1 MSFNLIDAAKG
12 LFTNEIV
19 NRASSTLGESES
31 GISKAMSALIPTV
44 LSGVI
49 SKASSSDGA
58 NAVAQMANEQ
68 HQSGVLD
75 NIGGLLGGGGS
86 GVSSLLSGLFGNKTD
101 MIGSLIS
108 NFAGV
113 KSSSSSS
120 LLSLAVPAIM
130 SLIGK
135 HASSSNLNAS
145 GLASFLGGQKN
156 AVESALPAGFSLSS
170 LFGGASNMAGEAASS
185 VRHAAQTVSNE
196 VEEKKSGMGW
206 LLPVLLLAALAAA
219 ALYFTKGCK
228 GDTTTTPVSDTV
240 KTDSPSVVEKAVT
253 ATTAAVSGTLDSLG
267 NYVYNLGN
275 MITLDLPGG
284 AKLEVGE
291 NSTEAK
297 LVRFLQGSEA
307 VDTAKGN
314 WFDFTNVRF
323 KTGSAQITDESMAQL
338 TNMVAIAKAFPNA
351 KFKVGGYTDN
361 TGDEAKNVTLSK
373 NRAAAVATK
382 LKQMG
387 AAAASIV
394 SSDGYGSQF
403 PVADNATAEGRA
415 QNRRVSVN
423 VKAK

>member
-1 MSFNLIDAAKG
+1 MSFNLIDAARG
-12 LFTNEIV
+12 LFTNELV
-19 NRASSTLGESES
+19 SRASSTLGESES
-31 GISKAMSALIPTV
+31 GISKAMTALIPTV

-49 SKASSSDGA
+49 NKASSSDGA
-58 NAVAQMANEQ
+58 NAIAQMANEQ

-75 NIGGLLGGGGS
+75 NIGGLLSGGGS
-86 GVSSLLSGLFGNKTD
+86 GVSGLLSGLFGNKTD
-101 MIGSLIS
+101 MIGNLVS

-113 KSSSSSS
+113 KSSSTSS
-120 LLSLAVPAIM
+120 LLSLAAPAIM

-135 HASSSNLNAS
+135 HASSNNLNAS
-145 GLASFLGGQKN
+145 GLASFLGGQKS

-170 LFGGASNMAGEAASS
+170 LFGGASAAGSTVSHAASTAS
-185 VRHAAQTVSNE
+185 QY

-206 LLPVLLLAALAAA
+206 LLPVLLLAAIAAA

-228 GDTTTTPVSDTV
+228 GDGTTHPVSDTV
-240 KTDSPSVVEKAVT
+240 KTDSPAVVEKPVAPI
-253 ATTAAVSGTLDSLG
+253 TAAVAGTLDSLG
-267 NYVYNLGN
+267 NFVYNLGN
-275 MITLDLPGG
+275 MITIDLPGG

-297 LVRFLQGSEA
+297 LVKFLQGSEA
-307 VDTAKGN
+307 LDTVKGN

-338 TNMVAIAKAFPNA
+338 TNMVAIAKAYPNA
-351 KFKVGGYTDN
+351 RFKVGGYTDN
-361 TGDEAKNVTLSK
+361 TGNEAANVTLSK
-373 NRAAAVATK
+373 NRAGAVATK

-387 AAAASIV
+387 AAAASIE
-394 SSDGYGSQF
+394 SFDGYGSQF
-403 PVADNATAEGRA
+403 PIGDNATAEGRA

>member
-19 NRASSTLGESES
+19 SRASSTLGESES

-49 SKASSSDGA
+49 NKASSSDGA

-68 HQSGVLD
+68 HQSGILD

-86 GVSSLLSGLFGNKTD
+86 GVSGLLSGLFGNKTD

-135 HASSSNLNAS
+135 HASSSNLNAG
-145 GLASFLGGQKN
+145 GLASFLGGQKS
-156 AVESALPAGFSLSS
+156 AVESALPVGFSLSS
-170 LFGGASNMAGEAASS
+170 LFGGASGAASEAAST
-185 VRHAAQTVSNE
+185 VRHAANTATE
-196 VEEKKSGMGW
+196 YTEEKTSGMGW

-219 ALYFTKGCK
+219 ALYFSKGCK
-228 GDTTTTPVSDTV
+228 GDTTTHPVSDTI
-240 KTDSPSVVEKAVT
+240 KTESPSVVEKAVT
-253 ATTAAVSGTLDSLG
+253 ATTAAVTGTLDSLG
-267 NYVYNLGN
+267 NYVYNLGK
-275 MITLDLPGG
+275 MISLDLPGG

-297 LVRFLQGSEA
+297 LVKFLQSSEA
-307 VDTAKGN
+307 VDTVKGN

-338 TNMVAIAKAFPNA
+338 TNMLAIAKAYPNA

-361 TGDEAKNVTLSK
+361 TGNEAANVDPEQ
-373 NRAAAVATK
+373 
-382 LKQMG
+382 KQG
-387 AAAASIV
+387 GGCSYQTQANGCGCWQHCKFRWLRFTV
-394 SSDGYGSQF
+394 PYC
-403 PVADNATAEGRA
+403 R
-415 QNRRVSVN
+415 
-423 VKAK
+423 